1 MVIFLA
7 FLLYISK
14 VRNEARNASA
24 LPFVMSFP
32 FNVHHPEWVK
42 SHISNTHAHIISHAV
57 QRESN
62 LSVPVLYCHSYL
74 LLAYC
79 HNLHCTPQTDRHGG
93 ICEEKSAITTTT
105 HLTPKQEMRVIC
117 GCWLLAQST
126 LGWLDSGSG
135 GARPF
140 RLTWNMEVISV
151 AFCWRIPTA

>member
-1 MVIFLA
+1 MEPDTQVHYHL
-7 FLLYISK
+7 SW
-14 VRNEARNASA
+14 V
-24 LPFVMSFP
+24 FP
-32 FNVHHPEWVK
+32 LMYAHLSGWNH
-42 SHISNTHAHIISHAV
+42 SNTHVYIISHPA

-79 HNLHCTPQTDRHGG
+79 HNLHSTLQIDRRGG
-93 ICEEKSAITTTT
+93 ICEEKSAITKTTTT
-105 HLTPKQEMRVIC
+105 HLTLKQEMRVIC

-126 LGWLDSGSG
+126 LGWLDSGTG

-140 RLTWNMEVISV
+140 PLTWNMEVISV